1 MSKKSK
7 EKQPTP
13 PPGSR
18 GGIRRKLILESFHKC
33 IINKGFA
40 KTTLRDVANS
50 ADMTASHLLYYFSG
64 KDALLKF
71 YFESVADRITDRLD
85 VIRKE
90 APLRQVELLADLFFA
105 GKGISNSETG
115 FMLECFGVAVH
126 DDELHKE
133 KAELDR
139 QCKEY
144 LCELFKQGS
153 GKKISAR
160 DHAEITY
167 SMLIGLRT
175 AAFFDQRL
183 ELKDARRLFHA
194 ALLSQV
200 DFGQSA

>member
-1 MSKKSK
+1 MNKKSK
-7 EKQPTP
+7 VKQPIP

-18 GGIRRKLILESFHKC
+18 GGIRRNLILESFHKC

-40 KTTLRDVANS
+40 KTTLRDIANA

-64 KDALLKF
+64 KDAILKF
-71 YFESVADRITDRLD
+71 YFESVAERITNRID

-90 APLRQVELLADLFFA
+90 APLRQADMLADLFFA

-126 DDELHKE
+126 DDGLHKK

-139 QCKEY
+139 HCKEY
-144 LCELFKQGS
+144 LCELFELGS
-153 GKKISAR
+153 GKKVSSR

-183 ELKDARRLFHA
+183 ELKEARRLFHA
-194 ALLSQV
+194 ALLSQA
-200 DFGQSA
+200 DFGQKD